1 MAFLFLKESEQYQ
14 TINKNPCEETHTDF
28 YCIGPLALDA
38 GAKNVKHIILKKKAP
53 FDKIKLRST
62 YRSLVNDWHK

>member
-1 MAFLFLKESEQYQ
+1 MAFLFFERVGAIP